1 MCPVNS
7 KTVTQWKPHQPSM
20 NQRIPL
26 ITFFRASLPI
36 YGTLFSK
43 LKLHIYYISEFLM
56 QIRSSWASCS
66 SQMKFWAVIQ
76 ISSVSDVMMDVHTS
90 QINCERST
98 LLHKYKHSG
107 SHVCGWEA
115 LCASRALTSLLSLGI
130 TCYRWL
136 LHEGNGLKSRG
147 KILLQRW
154 PLFES
159 ALNVS
164 VFWESCSPDLISLIK
179 AWTPL
184 ALWPHPQIVF
194 KHKSTNTW

>member
-98 LLHKYKHSG
+98 LLHKYKQWFTCVWMGG
-107 SHVCGWEA
+107 SVCEPRSHKFTQLGNYMLQMA
-115 LCASRALTSLLSLGI
+115 ASRGERAKVTGENIIAALTSVWKCSKCECFLGV
-130 TCYRWL
+130 L
-136 LHEGNGLKSRG
+136 
-147 KILLQRW
+147 
-154 PLFES
+154 
-159 ALNVS
+159 
-164 VFWESCSPDLISLIK
+164 
-179 AWTPL
+179 
-184 ALWPHPQIVF
+184 
-194 KHKSTNTW
+194 